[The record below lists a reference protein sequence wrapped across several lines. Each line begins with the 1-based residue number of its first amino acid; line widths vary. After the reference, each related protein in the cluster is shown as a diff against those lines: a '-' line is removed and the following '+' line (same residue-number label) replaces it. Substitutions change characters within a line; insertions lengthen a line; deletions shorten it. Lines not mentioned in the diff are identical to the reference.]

1 MKKVIFSIILVILS
15 SITLF
20 YYKPITSNYLLGIAR
35 VLEQKNDYQLDI
47 DNKIYK
53 NCVFIS
59 TESFDK
65 KRKHNFLILYLRD
78 LEIESEFK
86 IIVIN
91 LNEKVVGYSCGSEK
105 CYDKAFGK
113 LFQSDMGSFYT
124 RFEDDTKGP
133 GFDTKLKIENEK
145 IDFYIPSQE
154 NRKLHIELSKKTN

>member
-1 MKKVIFSIILVILS
+1 MKKIIAIIILLIFS

-20 YYKPITSNYLLGIAR
+20 YYKPITSNYLFGIAR
-35 VLEQKNDYQLDI
+35 VLEQDDDYQLDI
-47 DNKIYK
+47 NNKIYK
-53 NCVFIS
+53 NCVFKS

-78 LEIESEFK
+78 IEIESEFK
-86 IIVIN
+86 IIVVN
-91 LNEKVVGYSCGSEK
+91 LDEKVTGYCCGSFK
-105 CYDKAFGK
+105 CYDKVFGK

-145 IDFYIPSQE
+145 IDFYIPSQG
-154 NRKLHIELSKKTN
+154 NKKLNIELSKKTN